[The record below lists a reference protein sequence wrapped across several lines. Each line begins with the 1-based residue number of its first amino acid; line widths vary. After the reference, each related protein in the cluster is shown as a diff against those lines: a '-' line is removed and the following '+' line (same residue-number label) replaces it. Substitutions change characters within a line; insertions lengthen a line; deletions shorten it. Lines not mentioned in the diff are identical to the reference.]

1 LKLFKVFK
9 ITRQMCWSQI
19 LKEHDP
25 PGSRLNFLDL
35 RQLLF
40 TRNIMLVN
48 LQNQLWL
55 AVLVH
60 QLDQH

>member
-1 LKLFKVFK
+1 
-9 ITRQMCWSQI
+9 MCWSQI